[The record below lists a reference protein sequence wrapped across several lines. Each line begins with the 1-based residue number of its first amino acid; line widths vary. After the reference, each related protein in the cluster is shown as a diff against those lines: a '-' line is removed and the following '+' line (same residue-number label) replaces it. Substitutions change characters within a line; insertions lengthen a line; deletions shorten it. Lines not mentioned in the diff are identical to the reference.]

1 MVLMAPLP
9 ITRDEARSFPVIVS
23 LRTIGVSFAWWREQA
38 LRLEEAGYA
47 GVAAWD
53 HFVSRGV
60 RSDPVLEA
68 WTTLAAVG
76 AVTSR
81 IGLMTFVANVA
92 NRHPAVLARMA
103 TTLQEATT
111 GRLVLGIGI
120 GGHAAEHAAY
130 GIPFP
135 PAEERLARLE
145 EAIGVLRALWTG
157 GPVTRPGTWYP
168 LREAH
173 AFPVPAPAP
182 PIIVGAEARA
192 GIELAARVGDGWTT
206 PAARLAERLP
216 AYLDALAVAGRQ
228 RVGQRV
234 LPAFELPKGQTLAG
248 SPWVVDPAGTA
259 AAWRA
264 AGADGAILGARST
277 ADVDLLVAALSRR

>member
-1 MVLMAPLP
+1 MAPLP
-9 ITRDEARSFPVIVS
+9 ITRDEAGSFPVIVS

-145 EAIGVLRALWTG
+145 IK
-157 GPVTRPGTWYP
+157 Y
-168 LREAH
+168 
-173 AFPVPAPAP
+173 
-182 PIIVGAEARA
+182 
-192 GIELAARVGDGWTT
+192 
-206 PAARLAERLP
+206 
-216 AYLDALAVAGRQ
+216 LAV
-228 RVGQRV
+228 
-234 LPAFELPKGQTLAG
+234 PQTA
-248 SPWVVDPAGTA
+248 SQPE
-259 AAWRA
+259 
-264 AGADGAILGARST
+264 
-277 ADVDLLVAALSRR
+277 LLVCVHRWQER

>member
-1 MVLMAPLP
+1 
-9 ITRDEARSFPVIVS
+9 
-23 LRTIGVSFAWWREQA
+23 
-38 LRLEEAGYA
+38 
-47 GVAAWD
+47 
-53 HFVSRGV
+53 
-60 RSDPVLEA
+60 
-68 WTTLAAVG
+68 
-76 AVTSR
+76 
-81 IGLMTFVANVA
+81 
-92 NRHPAVLARMA
+92 
-103 TTLQEATT
+103 
-111 GRLVLGIGI
+111 
-120 GGHAAEHAAY
+120 
-130 GIPFP
+130 
-135 PAEERLARLE
+135 
-145 EAIGVLRALWTG
+145 
-157 GPVTRPGTWYP
+157 
-168 LREAH
+168 
-173 AFPVPAPAP
+173 
-182 PIIVGAEARA
+182 VGAEARA